1 MNHFAYFTEIEDRFA
16 QRRGSLLLLSTL
28 DWALIETWREAGVP
42 LEAVLRGIDAAF
54 DKHESQ
60 RARLGARRQRKVNG
74 LAWCAQAVMEAAEQA
89 REASV
94 GMAVTKPE
102 RESGFE
108 SARIARFLLANAQQL
123 EAAAAKLPATATSTA
138 AETAARLREL
148 ATDDLSFRSA
158 RRESNAEESAS
169 QPELQTRSL
178 EDLDRV
184 LTVLEEKLFAA
195 ILSATPEAELV
206 ALREQAARELAP
218 YRGRMGSV
226 QIKQVQQQ
234 FLHKRLLESHSLPR
248 LSLFYMPHEDAEVS
262 NG

>member
-74 LAWCAQAVMEAAEQA
+74 LAWCSQAVMEAAEQA

-108 SARIARFLLANAQQL
+108 SARIARFLLANAAQL
-123 EAAAAKLPATATSTA
+123 EAAAAKLHAPATSAAT
-138 AETAARLREL
+138 ETAARLREL
-148 ATDDLSFRSA
+148 AAELSNLEPRTL
-158 RRESNAEESAS
+158 N
-169 QPELQTRSL
+169 L
-178 EDLDRV
+178 EDTDRV

-206 ALREQAARELAP
+206 ALREQTARELAP
-218 YRGRMGSV
+218 YRSRMGSV

-234 FLHKRLLESHSLPR
+234 FLHKRLMESHALPR
-248 LSLFYMPHEDAEVS
+248 LSLFYMPHEDAGES
-262 NG
+262 ES